1 MDTITHILR
10 TIVPDGGT
18 WLTWL
23 IQAALAVGV
32 VMLIANA
39 ISGVLAAIPVVGP
52 TLATITK
59 IIAGRYQQW
68 LTDQVPKLAEQ
79 AVLTVEERYRTA
91 EDIPPDQ
98 RAAQKMQEALAEL
111 DKLAP
116 GLKRDTA
123 KSALEAALA
132 RIRPHYEQKAALT
145 PKPSGGRR
153 GQ

>member
-1 MDTITHILR
+1 VDVINDIVR
-10 TIVPDGGT
+10 TLIPDGGT

-68 LTDQVPKLAEQ
+68 LADQVPNEQ
-79 AVLTVEERYRTA
+79 AGSGV
-91 EDIPPDQ
+91 
-98 RAAQKMQEALAEL
+98 AQGRGRQLVGGR
-111 DKLAP
+111 P
-116 GLKRDTA
+116 GQDP
-123 KSALEAALA
+123 AALRTEA
-132 RIRPHYEQKAALT
+132 
-145 PKPSGGRR
+145 SGGPSVPPSPTAFSWR
-153 GQ
+153 

>member
-1 MDTITHILR
+1 MDAINDILR

-18 WLTWL
+18 WLAWL
-23 IQAALAVGV
+23 IQAAVAVGM

-52 TLATITK
+52 TLATVFK
-59 IIAGRYQQW
+59 VIAGRYQQW
-68 LTDQVPKLAEQ
+68 LADQVPKLAEQ

-91 EDIPPDQ
+91 EDIPPDE
-98 RAAQKMQEALAEL
+98 RASKKMQEALAEL
-111 DKLAP
+111 NKLAP
-116 GLKRDTA
+116 GLRKDLA
-123 KSALEAALA
+123 VSALEAALA